1 MKKYGGVLMA
11 NLQIKGIDDSLYS
24 QIKKLASDE
33 NRSVSQE
40 ILHVAKEYL
49 AKKKVVSSK
58 TAAEVLIEL
67 AGSWSDE
74 RSAKEIIRD
83 IRKSRRNSLR
93 LKKGL

>member
-1 MKKYGGVLMA
+1 MA
-11 NLQIKGIDDSLYS
+11 NLQIKGIDDALYA

-40 ILHVAKEYL
+40 ILHVTKEYL
-49 AKKKVVSSK
+49 DKKRIISSK

-67 AGSWSDE
+67 AGSWSDD
-74 RSAKEIIRD
+74 RSAKDIIRD
-83 IRKSRRNSLR
+83 IKKSRRNSLK

>member
-1 MKKYGGVLMA
+1 MA
-11 NLQIKGIDDSLYS
+11 NLQIKGIEDTLYA

-49 AKKKVVSSK
+49 AKKRVVSSK

-67 AGSWSDE
+67 AGSWTDD
-74 RSAKEIIRD
+74 RSATDIIRD
-83 IRKSRRNSLR
+83 IKKSRRNSIK

>member
-1 MKKYGGVLMA
+1 MA